1 MADAPMQPATIQM
14 VTCPATPAGTI
25 MTNDL
30 VDGYMPTSVTIN
42 AGQVVKFMTSAS
54 HDVSP
59 DASSPAVLHIPFNTT
74 ACLMFTQSGM
84 FGFHCSIHGFSGS
97 VVVQ

>member
-1 MADAPMQPATIQM
+1 MQAATVQM

-25 MTNDL
+25 TTSDA

-42 AGQVVKFMTSAS
+42 AGQVVKFTTSAS

-59 DASSPAVLHIPFNTT
+59 DSSSPAALHIPFNMT
-74 ACLMFTQSGM
+74 ACLMFTQSGT
-84 FGFHCSIHGFSGS
+84 FGFHCSVHAFQGS